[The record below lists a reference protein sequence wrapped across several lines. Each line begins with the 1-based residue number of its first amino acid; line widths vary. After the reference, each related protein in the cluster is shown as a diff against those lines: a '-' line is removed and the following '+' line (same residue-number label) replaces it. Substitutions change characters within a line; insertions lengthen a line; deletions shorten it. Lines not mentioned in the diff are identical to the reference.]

1 MIDNYSPND
10 TRKKTHEVHGGS
22 NLAAK
27 RKKTN
32 SLDLHFEKHI
42 RFKRLCS
49 NSAAKKKKTL
59 N

>member
-1 MIDNYSPND
+1 MIPE
-10 TRKKTHEVHGGS
+10 KKTHEVHGGS